1 MKPSK
6 PIRLSRRN
14 LEIEQTLN
22 DHIQILATTF
32 QPQTVMGYGTAVNHF
47 LAYLGATFPRVRRLS
62 QLRRDPHLFGWFR
75 WLCEQ
80 NPPLCQ
86 SSRRQYL
93 LCLRRLFCDLV
104 TNARPLLSELIVPDD
119 FPLRPHYLPRPLSP
133 LDDQLLQQEL
143 RRIDDLY
150 ANALLLIRATGI
162 RLGECIHLSVDCLRM
177 LDTDRWALHV
187 PLGKLHTE
195 RLVPVDENVRQI
207 LSRILVLRAQA
218 PACRLAK
225 SAGWLLPRSGGYYA
239 LIRTLRTA
247 VNSAA
252 ERAGCSQHV
261 APHRLRHTFA
271 SEMIRLG
278 ISLPALMQ
286 LLGHKNIRM
295 TLRYVEVTQQDLQR
309 EFHLARQNASQRHAI
324 PKLPL
329 PDNAPSDRPDL
340 PAIRRSLAAT
350 RYLLE
355 MYRRQFTD
363 QSIQRKLHRLDKRLL
378 TVAFDL
384 DRLVPDEE

>member
-1 MKPSK
+1 MKSS
-6 PIRLSRRN
+6 LSTRSAR
-14 LEIEQTLN
+14 EISGLEQTLTG
-22 DHIQILATTF
+22 HVQILATTF
-32 QPQTVMGYGTAVNHF
+32 QRQTVMGYGTAVNHF
-47 LAYLGATFPRVRRLS
+47 LTYLRANFPHVCRLS
-62 QLRRDPHLFGWFR
+62 QLRRDPHLLGWVR

-93 LCLRRLFCDLV
+93 LCVRRLFCDLAN
-104 TNARPLLSELIVPDD
+104 TAHPLLSELIVPDD
-119 FPLRPHYLPRPLSP
+119 LPLRPQYLPRPLSP

-143 RRIDDLY
+143 RRMDDLY

-162 RLGECIHLSVDCLRM
+162 RLGECIHLSLDCLRM
-177 LDTDRWALHV
+177 LETDRWALHV

-195 RLVPVDENVRQI
+195 RLVPVDENVREI
-207 LSRILVLRAQA
+207 LSRILDLRAQV
-218 PACRLAK
+218 PARRLAK

-247 VNSAA
+247 VSRAA

-271 SEMIRLG
+271 TEMLRLG

-295 TLRYVEVTQQDLQR
+295 TMRYVEVTQDDLQR
-309 EFHLARQNASQRHAI
+309 EFHIARQNATERHHL

-329 PDNAPSDRPDL
+329 PVNSPSEHPDL
-340 PAIRRSLAAT
+340 PGIRRSLSAT

-355 MYRRQFTD
+355 MYRRQLAD
-363 QSIQRKLHRLDKRLL
+363 QSIQHKLHRLDKRLL
-378 TVAFDL
+378 TVAFEL
-384 DRLVPDEE
+384 DQLIPGE

>member
-1 MKPSK
+1 MKQPR
-6 PIRLSRRN
+6 PIRVSRRN
-14 LEIEQTLN
+14 LEIEQALN
-22 DHIQILATTF
+22 DHVQILATTF

-47 LAYLGATFPRVRRLS
+47 LVYLGANFPHVRRLA
-62 QLRRDPHLFGWFR
+62 QLHRDPHLFGWFR

-80 NPPLCQ
+80 NPPLCS

-93 LCLRRLFCDLV
+93 LCLRRLFCDLA
-104 TNARPLLSELIVPDD
+104 TNDLPLLSELIVPDD

-143 RRIDDLY
+143 RRIDNLY
-150 ANALLLIRATGI
+150 TNALLLIRTTGI
-162 RLGECIHLSVDCLRM
+162 RLGECIHLSLDCLRM

-195 RLVPVDENVRQI
+195 RLVPADENVQQI
-207 LSRILVLRAQA
+207 LSRILVLRSQA
-218 PACRLAK
+218 PARRLAK
-225 SAGWLLPRSGGYYA
+225 SAGWLLPRSGGHYA

-247 VNSAA
+247 VNGAA

-295 TLRYVEVTQQDLQR
+295 TMRYVEVTQQDLQR
-309 EFHLARQNASQRHAI
+309 EFHFARQNAAERHLV

-329 PDNAPSDRPDL
+329 PDKSQSVRPDL
-340 PAIRRSLAAT
+340 PGIRESIAAT

-355 MYRRQFTD
+355 LYRRQFAD
-363 QSIQRKLHRLDKRLL
+363 QPIQRKLQRLDKRLL
-378 TVAFDL
+378 TLAFEL
-384 DRLVPDEE
+384 DRLVPAEK